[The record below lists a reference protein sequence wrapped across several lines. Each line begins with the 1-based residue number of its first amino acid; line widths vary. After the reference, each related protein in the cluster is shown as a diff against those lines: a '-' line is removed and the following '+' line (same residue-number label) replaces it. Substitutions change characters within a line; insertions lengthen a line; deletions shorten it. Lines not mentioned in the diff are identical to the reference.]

1 MEGTEQELF
10 ELIGR
15 MYWELHITRRTLAE
29 AQSEAPSLPDDA
41 PSP

>member
-15 MYWELHITRRTLAE
+15 MYWELHITRRTLTQVQAE
-29 AQSEAPSLPDDA
+29 PEKPDAVAPGK
-41 PSP
+41 